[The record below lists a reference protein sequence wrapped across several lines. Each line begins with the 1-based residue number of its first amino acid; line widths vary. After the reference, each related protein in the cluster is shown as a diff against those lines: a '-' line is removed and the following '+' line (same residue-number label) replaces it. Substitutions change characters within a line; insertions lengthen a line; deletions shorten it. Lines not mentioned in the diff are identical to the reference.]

1 MASSTVVPFAGS
13 ERRRPTLRLGRPGPL
28 IALVLAAVAAVSLI
42 GVVLIVVLHHA
53 GIDHERRE
61 AELATR
67 IASSVVIGPLITPAL
82 LRGEPAALAKLDGVV
97 RQQILQGPVERVK
110 LWSED
115 GRIVYSDE
123 ARLIG
128 QRFPLDTNELVEVLA
143 SGGVTSELSD
153 HSRPENR
160 FEPGQEALLET
171 YARVLGPDG
180 APMLFETYYDFESI
194 AADGGNLFLVVLPAL
209 GGGLLLLGLANVAA
223 AGWFARYVRRRDQQR
238 TALLAKALDAS
249 NSERRRLSADLH
261 DGVVQDL
268 TAAWLAVENTARP
281 LRGGAIDATSSM
293 LDDVAET
300 MRRSV
305 RTLRTLLMDLY
316 PADLEARGLPAALH
330 DLVELTESRGLLAEL
345 RVSPSFWTPTPAAG
359 LLYRVAQE
367 AVRNATAHA
376 RARRVAISVGDDGG
390 VYWIEV
396 SDDGEGFDIDGGAP
410 EGHFGIRAVRDLLAD
425 AGGRLSVQSTP
436 GQGSVVRAELPYAL
450 TRPARPR
457 DGRPPGES

>member
-1 MASSTVVPFAGS
+1 
-13 ERRRPTLRLGRPGPL
+13 
-28 IALVLAAVAAVSLI
+28 
-42 GVVLIVVLHHA
+42 
-53 GIDHERRE
+53 
-61 AELATR
+61 
-67 IASSVVIGPLITPAL
+67 
-82 LRGEPAALAKLDGVV
+82 
-97 RQQILQGPVERVK
+97 
-110 LWSED
+110 
-115 GRIVYSDE
+115 
-123 ARLIG
+123 
-128 QRFPLDTNELVEVLA
+128 
-143 SGGVTSELSD
+143 
-153 HSRPENR
+153 
-160 FEPGQEALLET
+160 
-171 YARVLGPDG
+171 
-180 APMLFETYYDFESI
+180 
-194 AADGGNLFLVVLPAL
+194 
-209 GGGLLLLGLANVAA
+209 
-223 AGWFARYVRRRDQQR
+223 
-238 TALLAKALDAS
+238 
-249 NSERRRLSADLH
+249 
-261 DGVVQDL
+261 
-268 TAAWLAVENTARP
+268 VENTARP
-281 LRGGAIDATSSM
+281 LRGGVIDATTSSM

-345 RVSPSFWTPTPAAG
+345 RVSPGFWTPTPAGG

-376 RARRVAISVGDDGG
+376 HARRVAISVGDDGG